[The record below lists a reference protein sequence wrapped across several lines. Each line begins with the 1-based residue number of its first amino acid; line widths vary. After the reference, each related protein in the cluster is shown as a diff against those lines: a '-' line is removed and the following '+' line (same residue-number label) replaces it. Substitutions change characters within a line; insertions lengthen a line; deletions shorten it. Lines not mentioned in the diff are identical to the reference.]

1 MLFFHIVLIIHCVY
15 TAAFSSGTQSSAHQ
29 LPNPL
34 EGSSIQV
41 FVFLQFMNGE
51 GDVCF
56 INTRRQSQRDQVQEV
71 WLKVMEG
78 IEFYLET
85 EPEGRGALGELS
97 AAQAGGPE
105 CGAPA
110 PIKRKDRLIAG
121 AHWPTNELN
130 WWALESVRDHG

>member
-78 IEFYLET
+78 IEFYLEI
-85 EPEGRGALGELS
+85 EPEGQGRRCNGGVICAGAGE
-97 AAQAGGPE
+97 
-105 CGAPA
+105 PA
-110 PIKRKDRLIAG
+110 PQ
-121 AHWPTNELN
+121 
-130 WWALESVRDHG
+130 